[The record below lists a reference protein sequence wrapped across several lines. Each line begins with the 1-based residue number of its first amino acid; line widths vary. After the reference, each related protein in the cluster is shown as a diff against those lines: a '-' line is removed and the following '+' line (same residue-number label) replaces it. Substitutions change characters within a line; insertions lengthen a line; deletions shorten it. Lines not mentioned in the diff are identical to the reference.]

1 MKKLLFL
8 LTILFGL
15 AAHSFAGN
23 YKNFRVA
30 VYVMVQDVNRMS
42 DQKALDSTWTAFTK
56 NLKVDKVYLETFR
69 DMVYVDETTLQ
80 NAIRFFKSK
89 NVEVMG
95 GITFNAGGGNRM
107 RWESFCYSDLSQ
119 RDIIRHI
126 SALTAKYFDEFVLD
140 DYYFTNCKC
149 DLCIAAKGSRSW
161 SEFRMQLL
169 DDAAKELIVKAAKAV
184 NPKAKVIVKY
194 PNWYEHFQGLGFDL
208 QRGPYTF
215 DGVYTGTETRDP
227 GSEQHLQPY
236 ESFAIFQYFHNLRPG
251 FNRGGWVD
259 TGGGVYLE
267 MFPEQLWMT
276 LLAKSPE
283 ITLFNYSSM
292 RSPMRASPN
301 RPWENENTTF
311 DLKDMIDVS
320 AKRGVTNPTW
330 GRVAEYSFEQVD
342 KLLGALGNPKGIMS
356 YKPFHSIGEDFL
368 INYMG
373 TAGMPMELVSTF
385 PEAANMI
392 FLSETAK
399 FDPDIIN
406 KIKKQLTAGKD
417 VMITSG
423 LLRALQ
429 GKGIEEIVELEY
441 TDRKADVDTLLINRR
456 PFKTLATIKIP
467 QIAYFTNDSWEDI
480 STMNFNN
487 GWPILQQIAYSKGN
501 LFVWVVPENFSHL
514 YAYPDQ
520 ALNRIRNILTRDVP
534 VRIEGPAQIAL
545 FTYDNDA
552 FVVESFRDEAI
563 TINIVTQGASVSI
576 TDVVTGE
583 KFTGVN
589 ASNERIYGREAYP
602 LSRYQITIPAHSMRG
617 FTIARK

>member
-1 MKKLLFL
+1 MKKL
-8 LTILFGL
+8 ILVISILIGL
-15 AAHSFAGN
+15 SASTFAGN

-30 VYVMVQDVNRMS
+30 VYIIVQDVNRMS
-42 DQKALDSTWTAFTK
+42 DQKWLDTTWTSFTK

-69 DMVYVDETTLQ
+69 DMIYVNEKSLQ
-80 NAIRFFKSK
+80 NAIKFFKSK

-95 GITFNAGGGNRM
+95 GITYNAGGGNRM
-107 RWESFCYSDLSQ
+107 RWESFCYSDPAQ
-119 RDIIRHI
+119 REKIRQI
-126 SALTAKYFDEFVLD
+126 SELTAKYFDEFVLD

-169 DDAAKELIVKAAKAV
+169 DDAAKDLIIGPAKAI
-184 NPKAKVIVKY
+184 NPKVKIIVKY

-215 DGVYTGTETRDP
+215 DGVYTGTETRNP
-227 GSEQHLQPY
+227 AGEQHLQPY
-236 ESFAIFQYFHNLRPG
+236 ESFAIFQYFQNLRPG

-259 TGGGVYLE
+259 TGDMTYLE

-276 LLAKSPE
+276 LLAKAPE
-283 ITLFNYSSM
+283 VALFNFGSM
-292 RSPMRASPN
+292 RSPMRTFPT
-301 RPWENENTTF
+301 RPWENDKTTF
-311 DLKDMIDVS
+311 DLQDMKAVS
-320 AKRGVTNPTW
+320 AKRGVNNPTW

-342 KLLGALGNPKGIMS
+342 KVVGSLGNPKGILS

-373 TAGMPMELVSTF
+373 MAGMPMELVSTF
-385 PEAANMI
+385 PESANMI

-399 FDPDIIN
+399 YDPTIVD
-406 KIKKQLTAGKD
+406 KIKKQLAAGKD

-429 GKGIEEIVELEY
+429 GKGIEDIVELVY

-456 PFKTLATIKIP
+456 AYKTAVKIKIP
-467 QIAYFTNDSWEDI
+467 QITYFTNDSWEDI
-480 STMNFNN
+480 SSLDFKN

-501 LFVWVVPENFSHL
+501 MFVWVVPENFSHI
-514 YAYPDQ
+514 YAYPAE
-520 ALNRIRNILTRDVP
+520 ALNRLRNILTRDVP
-534 VRIEGPAQIAL
+534 VRIEGPSQVAL

-552 FVVESFRDEAI
+552 FVVESFRNASV
-563 TINIVTQGASVSI
+563 TINVVTQGESVSI
-576 TDVVTGE
+576 TDVATGE
-583 KFTGVN
+583 KYTGTN
-589 ASNERIYGREAYP
+589 ADNERIYGRQPYK
-602 LSRYQITIPAHSMRG
+602 LTRYQITIPAHSMRG
-617 FTIARK
+617 FKIARK